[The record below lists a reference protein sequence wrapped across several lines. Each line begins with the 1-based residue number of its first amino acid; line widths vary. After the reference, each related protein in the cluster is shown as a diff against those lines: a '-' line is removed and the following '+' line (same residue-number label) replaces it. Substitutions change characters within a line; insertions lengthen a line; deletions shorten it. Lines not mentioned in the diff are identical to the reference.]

1 MDRNQIIGLALITS
15 MFIVYMYFFKPEV
28 PVPDSAIQD
37 TTVTV
42 KSEPTS
48 EVVTS
53 SEIDSAQLA
62 EEKLRLGDFAIASAG
77 IEEFTTLE
85 NEDVKITLSNK
96 GGQVS
101 KVLLKNYLTDD
112 KKPLYLITPE
122 NSKRELKISTN
133 RGEVNLSDLF
143 YSQKIEK
150 KGDSTFLFFT
160 LNLGS
165 EKSITQTYVL
175 PAAGYELG
183 YDLSMKGVDQVVRN
197 EAAKFAWDV
206 KLPNVEYDLKQN
218 RIKTT
223 VNYYTTED
231 GFDNLNETSEDKE
244 AETLNTPVKWVG
256 LKQKFFTTAIIAER
270 SFEGGYVESTV
281 PADTSVVKDLKA
293 NLNIPIGDIKT
304 QKASYRYYFGPNHF
318 QTMKKVT
325 EGFEKNVY
333 LGFPVINWINRFVVI
348 PTFNFLDYIF
358 GSTKWKYGFIII
370 ILGILVKLILLPLS
384 FKSYVAM
391 AKMKVL
397 KPELDVIKEKY
408 GDDMQ
413 KVQSEQMALYSK
425 VGINPLSGCIP
436 VVLSMPVLL
445 AMFSFFPN
453 SIELRQEAF
462 LWAHDLSTY
471 DAPIKL
477 PFSIP
482 FYGAHVSLF
491 TLLMTLSTLAYTHFN
506 NQMSTQTGPMKSVTY
521 LMPVIF
527 MFVLNSFP
535 AGLSFYY
542 FISNLLTI
550 GQQFAIKR
558 FVDED
563 KLKVAMEEN
572 RKKIAAGGG
581 KKGGKFMN
589 RVQDAMKA
597 REEMMRQQEK
607 DKKNKKR

>member
-28 PVPDSAIQD
+28 PVPDSTIQD

-42 KSEPTS
+42 KSEPS
-48 EVVTS
+48 MEVLTAP
-53 SEIDSAQLA
+53 EMDSAQKA
-62 EEKLRLGDFAIASAG
+62 AEKLRLGDFAASSDG
-77 IEEFTTLE
+77 KEEFTTLE
-85 NEDVKITLSNK
+85 NDEVKITLSNK
-96 GGQVS
+96 GGQVT

-112 KKPLYLITPE
+112 KKPLYLVNPK
-122 NSKRELKISTN
+122 NSKRDLTISTN
-133 RGEVNLSDLF
+133 RGEVNLSNLF
-143 YSQKIEK
+143 YTNKIEK
-150 KGDSTFLFFT
+150 IGDSTYVYF
-160 LNLGS
+160 NLDLG
-165 EKSITQTYVL
+165 EDKSITQTYIL
-175 PAAGYELG
+175 PPAGYVLG
-183 YDLSMKGVDQVVRN
+183 YNLSMKGVDQIVRN
-197 EAAKFAWDV
+197 EAAKFSWDV

-223 VNYYTTED
+223 VNYYTIED

-304 QKASYRYYFGPNHF
+304 QKASYQYYFGPNHF

-325 EGFEKNVY
+325 DGFEKNVY

-358 GSTKWKYGFIII
+358 GNTKWKYGFIII

-506 NQMSTQTGPMKSVTY
+506 NQMSTQTGPMNSVTY

-572 RKKIAAGGG
+572 RKKIASGGG

-589 RVQDAMKA
+589 RVQEAMKA
-597 REEMMRQQEK
+597 REEMMKQQEK